1 MTQKLTKKDKLT
13 ALIAT
18 LKGEGTEI
26 ATAELIAY
34 CENEIALLDKKAAK
48 AKETATKK
56 KAEADEL
63 TDVIASLLT
72 DEYQTIADITAQVG
86 DEDVTVHKVSYRLTQ
101 LTKNG
106 VAIKGET
113 SIPGKDGQKARKV
126 ASYALASAVDAE

>member
-1 MTQKLTKKDKLT
+1 MTQKLTKKDKLA

-18 LKGEGTEI
+18 LKGEDTEI
-26 ATAELIAY
+26 AIAELITY

-48 AKETATKK
+48 AKETAAKK

-63 TDVIASLLT
+63 AEVVADLLT

-101 LTKNG
+101 LTKSG
-106 VAIKGET
+106 VAEKTEV

-126 ASYALASAVDAE
+126 AAYRKAIIED